1 MAIIFQNEV
10 LSISVIETS
19 TGLRKLY
26 VTATDG
32 NSGFQCRWPR
42 GLSASYVRTRD
53 VIMFSNFRG
62 RIGDTNGSRISTTIK
77 ADMFQSVRHVYETVD
92 RFLKDL
98 FQEIDVL
105 YDVGIMKTRGLE
117 LEKDLPYIKVPDS
130 KDKVYGYNPRTKK
143 NKYLCSASSDD
154 RVRLSREFSEEQVAW
169 VKSHAV
175 SETMIRESLHKWK
188 LVDVE
193 DIAC

>member
-26 VTATDG
+26 VTAADG
-32 NSGFQCRWPR
+32 NEGFQCRWPR
-42 GLSASYVRTRD
+42 GLNANYGNTRN
-53 VIMFSNFRG
+53 VIIFSNFLDG
-62 RIGDTNGSRISTTIK
+62 TRISTTIK
-77 ADMFQSVRHVYETVD
+77 VSMFQSVKHVYETVD

-105 YDVGIMKTRGLE
+105 YDINIMKTRGSE
-117 LEKDLPYIKVPDS
+117 LEKDLPYVKVPDS

-143 NKYLCSASSDD
+143 NKYLCTASSDD
-154 RVRLSREFSEEQVAW
+154 RLRLSREFSEEQVAW

>member
-10 LSISVIETS
+10 LSISIIETS

-32 NSGFQCRWPR
+32 NEGFQCRWPR
-42 GLSASYVRTRD
+42 GLSASYIRSRD
-53 VIMFSNFRG
+53 IIMFSNFRG
-62 RIGDTNGSRISTTIK
+62 KAGGTNGSRISTTIQVS
-77 ADMFQSVRHVYETVD
+77 MFQSVKHIYETVD

-98 FQEIDVL
+98 FQEIDIL
-105 YDVGIMKTRGLE
+105 YDVNIKKTRGPE
-117 LEKDLPYIKVPDS
+117 LEKELPYVKVPDRE
-130 KDKVYGYNPRTKK
+130 DKVYGYSPKTKK
-143 NKYLCSASSDD
+143 NKYICLANSGD
-154 RVRLSREFSEEQVAW
+154 RVRLSREFSAEQVAW

-175 SETMIRESLHKWK
+175 NEVTIRESLHKWVMEDDK
-188 LVDVE
+188 

>member
-10 LSISVIETS
+10 LAISVIETS

-26 VTATDG
+26 VTAADG

-42 GLSASYVRTRD
+42 GLSVNYGHTRD
-53 VIMFSNFRG
+53 VIIFSNFRG
-62 RIGDTNGSRISTTIK
+62 RIGDTNRSRISTTIQTN
-77 ADMFQSVRHVYETVD
+77 MFQSVRHVYETVD

-105 YDVGIMKTRGLE
+105 YDVNIMKTRGPE
-117 LEKDLPYIKVPDS
+117 LEKDLPYVKAPDH
-130 KDKVYGYNPRTKK
+130 KDRIYGYNPQTKK
-143 NKYLCSASSDD
+143 NKYLCLANSGD
-154 RVRLSREFSEEQVAW
+154 RVRLSREFSAEQVTW

-175 SETMIRESLHKWK
+175 SEVAIRESLHKWTMEY
-188 LVDVE
+188 DE